1 MIRPL
6 DNERCNRGITFKR
19 NKIMRKQINNL
30 MIALAFILTIGCL
43 LGCVKQEREKSRQAQ
58 TVTTSS
64 TKEDEDIEVIKQK
77 RLAYLKEHEKEIVN
91 FVKSKSSKVES
102 VQIYWD
108 ETQWIDGGN
117 GTPQGGDEVIEIF
130 GTVNQLEDSGWRVDV
145 IFDSDQKMTFS
156 MGYNISIK
164 GDYIE

>member
-1 MIRPL
+1 MKSKMKCTL
-6 DNERCNRGITFKR
+6 KV
-19 NKIMRKQINNL
+19 
-30 MIALAFILTIGCL
+30 IALMLIFTSIG
-43 LGCVKQEREKSRQAQ
+43 GCTVKQKAHTKQAK

-145 IFDSDQKMTFS
+145 VFDSDQKMTFS

>member
-19 NKIMRKQINNL
+19 NRMMKKQINNL
-30 MIALAFILTIGCL
+30 VIELAFILTIGCL
-43 LGCVKQEREKSRQAQ
+43 VGCVKQESEKSRQAQ
-58 TVTTSS
+58 TVTSS
-64 TKEDEDIEVIKQK
+64 TTKKDKGVIKQK
-77 RLAYLKEHEKEIVN
+77 QLSFLKEHEQEIVD

-117 GTPQGGDEVIEIF
+117 GTPWAIILVLRVIILSK
-130 GTVNQLEDSGWRVDV
+130 NWKIQSL
-145 IFDSDQKMTFS
+145 
-156 MGYNISIK
+156 
-164 GDYIE
+164 

>member
-6 DNERCNRGITFKR
+6 DNERCNRGISFKR
-19 NKIMRKQINNL
+19 NKILKKQINNL
-30 MIALAFILTIGCL
+30 VITITFISTLGYL
-43 LGCVKQEREKSRQAQ
+43 EGCVKQEREKTRREKIVA
-58 TVTTSS
+58 SS
-64 TKEDEDIEVIKQK
+64 SIKEDTEVFEQKQ
-77 RLAYLKEHEKEIVN
+77 LAHLKKHEKEIVD

-108 ETQWIDGGN
+108 ETQWIEGGN
-117 GTPQGGDEVIEIF
+117 GTSQGGDEVIEIF

-145 IFDSDQKMTFS
+145 VLDSDQKMTFS
-156 MGYNISIK
+156 MGQHISIK

>member
-6 DNERCNRGITFKR
+6 DNERCNRGIIIKR

-30 MIALAFILTIGCL
+30 MIALAFISTLGCL
-43 LGCVKQEREKSRQAQ
+43 VGCVKQEREKSRQAQ
-58 TVTTSS
+58 TVTSS
-64 TKEDEDIEVIKQK
+64 TTKKDKGVIKQK
-77 RLAYLKEHEKEIVN
+77 QLSFLKEHEQEIVD

-145 IFDSDQKMTFS
+145 VFDSDQKMTFS
-156 MGYNISIK
+156 MGHNISIK